1 MKGFENMVTKILQN
15 YFITFT
21 LFITMMMLSVG
32 FVNQYDNGVALL
44 IVLTFVITLFN
55 FLIETCLL
63 KSQLSMRKIRLFQT
77 IAFPCSIILIGLVC
91 FVMLM

>member
-1 MKGFENMVTKILQN
+1 MVTKILQN

-32 FVNQYDNGVALL
+32 FVNQYDNGVVLL

-55 FLIETCLL
+55 FLIETWLL

>member
-1 MKGFENMVTKILQN
+1 MTKILQN

>member
-21 LFITMMMLSVG
+21 LFITMIMLSVG

>member
-1 MKGFENMVTKILQN
+1 MMTKILQN

>member
-1 MKGFENMVTKILQN
+1 MVTKILQN

-21 LFITMMMLSVG
+21 LFITMMLLSVG
-32 FVNQYDNGVALL
+32 FVNQYDNGVVLL

-55 FLIETCLL
+55 FLIETWLL
-63 KSQLSMRKIRLFQT
+63 KSQLSMRKVRLFQT
-77 IAFPCSIILIGLVC
+77 FAFPCSIILIGLVC

>member
-1 MKGFENMVTKILQN
+1 MVTKILQN